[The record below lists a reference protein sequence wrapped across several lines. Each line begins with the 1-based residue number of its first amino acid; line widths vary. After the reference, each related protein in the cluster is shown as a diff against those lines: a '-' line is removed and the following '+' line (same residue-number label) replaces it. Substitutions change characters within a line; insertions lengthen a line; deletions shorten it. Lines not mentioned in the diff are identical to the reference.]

1 MGGRYYTRATKLAG
15 LVEIAAE
22 RGADINVLMRA
33 AGLDAAVLRSPES
46 AIDYGDFCE
55 LLRRCSVAWD
65 LPDIGLRM
73 IRYQQ
78 IDFLGPVALVT
89 RMERTVRAA
98 LQAIIAN
105 LVIHANAT
113 VAAFEE
119 EGDGDTASLIL
130 NQRDDAPKSRE
141 NTELVMA
148 QGKLVIDTLAG
159 APVALVE
166 VAFVHDK
173 GSSSRAVAAHFSC
186 PIRYGAERNALTF
199 DRALLDRRI
208 EKTDAAYHA
217 LIKKYLATA
226 RAEVEGGTLEDA
238 RAEIARQMELGHCTL
253 EHVADQP
260 ADAAAQPAAA
270 AAGGGAELP
279 RPAGRVAPGAGA
291 VAGYQHQAAA
301 VGSVRCARVFRAER
315 VHPGIP
321 ALVWRNA
328 APVPDAATGGRRLR
342 MRAGRSCVP
351 LAAGHLGEE
360 VLHLFEPG
368 HRRHPGA

>member
-22 RGADINVLMRA
+22 RGADINALVRE
-33 AGLDAAVLRSPES
+33 AGLSPAVLRSPET
-46 AIDYGDFCE
+46 AIDYGGFCE
-55 LLRRCSVAWD
+55 LLRRCAVAWD

-89 RMERTVRAA
+89 RMERTVRGAMR
-98 LQAIIAN
+98 AIIAN

-119 EGDGDTASLIL
+119 ADGDTVSLIL
-130 NQRDDAPKSRE
+130 NQRDDAPKCRE

-148 QGKLVIDTLAG
+148 QGKLVIDSIAG
-159 APVALVE
+159 APVPLVE
-166 VAFVHDK
+166 AAFVHDK
-173 GSSSRAVAAHFSC
+173 GRSGRAVEAHFAC

-208 EKTDAAYHA
+208 EKSDLAYHA

-226 RAEVEGGTLEDA
+226 RAELEGGLAEDV

-253 EHVADQP
+253 ESVADSLRMPPRSLQRRLQAEGLSFRDLLDEWRRARALSLVTNTRLP
-260 ADAAAQPAAA
+260 LSEVSEALGYSEQGVFTQAFRRWY
-270 AAGGGAELP
+270 GGTP
-279 RPAGRVAPGAGA
+279 HRFRTQRPAIGA
-291 VAGYQHQAAA
+291 
-301 VGSVRCARVFRAER
+301 
-315 VHPGIP
+315 
-321 ALVWRNA
+321 
-328 APVPDAATGGRRLR
+328 
-342 MRAGRSCVP
+342 
-351 LAAGHLGEE
+351 
-360 VLHLFEPG
+360 
-368 HRRHPGA
+368 